1 VNDARRDDP
10 RAPAAGTG
18 ARGTGGAAPN
28 GVANP
33 GRRGAF
39 EAVPWAAGG
48 LEGEAE
54 RLIFERSSPG
64 RRASSFP
71 DGAGLPEV
79 DPEQALPAG
88 VRRAA
93 PVRLPEVS
101 ERDLVRHYTRLAHRN
116 YAVDLGFYPL
126 GSCTMK
132 YNPKVAEAAAALP
145 GFARLHPAQPAEQ
158 VQGALELLARLE
170 DALCEL
176 TGLAAATFQPAA
188 GAHGELTGL
197 LIIRAHHEARNDPRR
212 RVVIPDAAHGTNP
225 ASVRLAGFEVTT
237 VASSPEGLVDL
248 DALEK
253 ALDTDVAAFMITNP
267 NTLGLFERNIARVA
281 ELVHGV
287 GGQLYYD
294 GANFNAILGKAR
306 PGDMGFDVVHLN
318 LHKTFATPHG
328 GGGPGAGPLV
338 VAEHLV
344 DFLPAPVVVRDGP
357 GGSGGT
363 QGGPPEETRYRW
375 DSDRPRSIGR
385 VHGWNGNFGILVR
398 AFAYLLANGGDGLRG
413 VAERAVLN
421 ANYLLE
427 RLSAAYQLGYPSRP
441 VMHEFVLS
449 ARRQKGQG
457 ARGLDI
463 AKGLI
468 DRGFH
473 PPTVYFPLIVE
484 EALMVEP
491 TETESLETLD
501 SFADA
506 MLEIAA
512 QAETDAHPLH
522 QAPVTAPVGRL
533 DEARAARN
541 LVARWHSPSEPDQA
555 ASDPADEGP
564 PDKPT
569 W

>member
-1 VNDARRDDP
+1 MTAV
-10 RAPAAGTG
+10 AG
-18 ARGTGGAAPN
+18 GGA
-28 GVANP
+28 GRVAH
-33 GRRGAF
+33 
-39 EAVPWAAGG
+39 EAVPWAAGQG
-48 LEGEAE
+48 DGEPE

-64 RRASSFP
+64 RRASSLP
-71 DGAGLPEV
+71 DGG
-79 DPEQALPAG
+79 ALPA
-88 VRRAA
+88 VDLDRVLPAAARRRH

-132 YNPKVAEAAAALP
+132 YNPKVAEVGAAMP
-145 GFARLHPAQPAEQ
+145 GFARIHPAQPAEQ

-170 DALCEL
+170 HALCEL
-176 TGLAAATFQPAA
+176 TGLAAVTFQPAA

-197 LIIRAHHEARNDPRR
+197 LIIRAYHEAHGDPRR

-248 DALEK
+248 DSLA
-253 ALDTDVAAFMITNP
+253 AVLDQDVAAFMITNP

-344 DFLPAPVVVRDGP
+344 DFLPGPLLVRDGDGAAGEP
-357 GGSGGT
+357 
-363 QGGPPEETRYRW
+363 RWRW
-375 DSDRPRSIGR
+375 DGDRPRSIGR

-427 RLSAAYQLGYPSRP
+427 RLSAAYGLGYPSRP
-441 VMHEFVLS
+441 VMHEFVLT
-449 ARRQKGQG
+449 ARAQKANG
-457 ARGLDI
+457 ARALDV
-463 AKGLI
+463 AKALI
-468 DRGFH
+468 DRGYH

-501 SFADA
+501 AFAEA

-512 QAETDAHPLH
+512 QAEVDPHPLH
-522 QAPVTAPVGRL
+522 QAPVSAPVGRL
-533 DEARAARN
+533 DEARAART
-541 LVARWHSPSEPDQA
+541 LVARWHPPAEPEQA
-555 ASDPADEGP
+555 GSDPEDEGP
-564 PDKPT
+564 AAKPT
-569 W
+569 S

>member
-1 VNDARRDDP
+1 V
-10 RAPAAGTG
+10 T
-18 ARGTGGAAPN
+18 T
-28 GVANP
+28 
-33 GRRGAF
+33 F

-54 RLIFERSSPG
+54 RLVFERSSPG

-71 DGAGLPEV
+71 DGGGLPEV
-79 DPEQALPAG
+79 DPERALPAG
-88 VRRAA
+88 LRRTD

-132 YNPKVAEAAAALP
+132 YNPKVAETAAALP

-170 DALCEL
+170 HALCEL

-248 DALEK
+248 DSLEQ

-344 DFLPAPVVVRDGP
+344 DFLPAPVVVRDGD
-357 GGSGGT
+357 G
-363 QGGPPEETRYRW
+363 YRW
-375 DSDRPRSIGR
+375 DTDRPRSIGR

-427 RLSAAYQLGYPSRP
+427 RLSTAYQLGYPSRP

-449 ARRQKGQG
+449 ARKQKSQG

-501 SFADA
+501 SFAEA

-512 QAETDAHPLH
+512 QAETDPHTLH

-541 LVARWHSPSEPDQA
+541 LIARWHPPSDPAQTT
-555 ASDPADEGP
+555 SDPADEGP
-564 PDKPT
+564 PEKPT
-569 W
+569 S

>member
-1 VNDARRDDP
+1 V
-10 RAPAAGTG
+10 TG
-18 ARGTGGAAPN
+18 VET
-28 GVANP
+28 
-33 GRRGAF
+33 
-39 EAVPWAAGG
+39 VPWAAG
-48 LEGEAE
+48 LPTAEPE

-64 RRASSFP
+64 RRASTTP
-71 DGAGLPEV
+71 DPGDLP
-79 DPEQALPAG
+79 DASPEQALPDWA
-88 VRRAA
+88 RRTA

-132 YNPKVAEAAAALP
+132 YNPKVAEVAAALP

-158 VQGALELLARLE
+158 VQGALALLARLE
-170 DALCEL
+170 HALCEL

-197 LIIRAHHEARNDPRR
+197 LLIRAHHQARNDPRR
-212 RVVIPDAAHGTNP
+212 RVIIPDAAHGTNP

-237 VASSPEGLVDL
+237 VASNPEGLVDL
-248 DALEK
+248 GALE
-253 ALDTDVAAFMITNP
+253 AVLDDDVAGFMITNP

-281 ELVHGV
+281 ELVHAV

-344 DFLPAPVVVRDGP
+344 DYLPAPVVVRDGD
-357 GGSGGT
+357 G
-363 QGGPPEETRYRW
+363 YRW
-375 DSDRPRSIGR
+375 DTDRPKSIGR

-421 ANYLLE
+421 ANYLLH
-427 RLSAAYQLGYPSRP
+427 RLEAAYQLGYPSKP

-449 ARRQKGQG
+449 ARAQKAQG
-457 ARGLDI
+457 ARALDI

-491 TETESLETLD
+491 TETESVETLD
-501 SFADA
+501 AFADA

-512 QAETDAHPLH
+512 QAEADAHPLH

-533 DEARAARN
+533 DEARAART
-541 LVARWHSPSEPDQA
+541 LVARWHPPPTPEQA
-555 ASDPADEGP
+555 GSDPEDEGP

-569 W
+569 S

>member
-1 VNDARRDDP
+1 MTGATNDNGGTGT
-10 RAPAAGTG
+10 AATGNGGTG
-18 ARGTGGAAPN
+18 ATNGNGGTRTAATGNGGTGRA
-28 GVANP
+28 
-33 GRRGAF
+33 AF
-39 EAVPWAAGG
+39 ETVPWAAGG
-48 LEGEAE
+48 FEGEPE
-54 RLIFERSSPG
+54 RLVFERSSPG

-71 DGAGLPEV
+71 DAGALPAV
-79 DPEQALPAG
+79 DLDQALPAG
-88 VRRAA
+88 FRRTE

-158 VQGALELLARLE
+158 VQGALELLSRLE
-170 DALCEL
+170 QALCEL

-248 DALEK
+248 DALEQV
-253 ALDTDVAAFMITNP
+253 LDTDVAAFMITNP
-267 NTLGLFERNIARVA
+267 NTLGLFERNIAQVA
-281 ELVHGV
+281 KLVHRV

-294 GANFNAILGKAR
+294 GANFNAILAKAR

-344 DFLPAPVVVRDGP
+344 DFLPAPVVVRDGD
-357 GGSGGT
+357 G
-363 QGGPPEETRYRW
+363 YRW
-375 DSDRPRSIGR
+375 DTDRPRSIGR

-427 RLSAAYQLGYPSRP
+427 RLSPAYQLGYPSRP

-449 ARRQKGQG
+449 ARKQKGQG
-457 ARGLDI
+457 ARALDV

-491 TETESLETLD
+491 TETESVETLD
-501 SFADA
+501 SFAEA

-512 QAETDAHPLH
+512 QAEADAGPLR

-533 DEARAARN
+533 DEARAART
-541 LVARWHSPSEPDQA
+541 LVARWHPPSEPDSA
-555 ASDPADEGP
+555 GSDPADEGP
-564 PDKPT
+564 PGKPT
-569 W
+569 S

>member
-1 VNDARRDDP
+1 MTA
-10 RAPAAGTG
+10 T
-18 ARGTGGAAPN
+18 TS
-28 GVANP
+28 
-33 GRRGAF
+33 F
-39 EAVPWAAGG
+39 EAAPWAAGTHA
-48 LEGEAE
+48 GEPE
-54 RLIFERSSPG
+54 RLIFERSAPG
-64 RRASSFP
+64 RRASSVP
-71 DGAGLPEV
+71 SDDLPEV
-79 DPEQALPAG
+79 DLDQALPASA
-88 VRRAA
+88 RRRT

-116 YAVDLGFYPL
+116 FAVDLGFYPL

-132 YNPKVAEAAAALP
+132 YNPKVAEVAAALP

-158 VQGALELLARLE
+158 VQGAMELLARLE
-170 DALCEL
+170 QALCEL
-176 TGLAAATFQPAA
+176 TGLAAVTFQPAA

-197 LIIRAHHEARNDPRR
+197 LIIRAHHEAAGDPRR
-212 RVVIPDAAHGTNP
+212 RVVIPDSAHGTNP
-225 ASVRLAGFEVTT
+225 ASVRLAGFETTT
-237 VASSPEGLVDL
+237 VATDADGLVDL
-248 DALEK
+248 DALEA
-253 ALDTDVAAFMITNP
+253 ALDADVAAFMITNP
-267 NTLGLFERNIARVA
+267 NTLGLFERNIARAA

-344 DFLPAPVVVRDGP
+344 DYLPSPVLTTDGD
-357 GGSGGT
+357 GW
-363 QGGPPEETRYRW
+363 RW
-375 DSDRPRSIGR
+375 DTDRPRSIGR
-385 VHGWNGNFGILVR
+385 VHGWNGNFGIIVR
-398 AFAYLLANGGDGLRG
+398 AYAYLLANGGSGLRQ

-427 RLSAAYQLGYPSRP
+427 RLQPAYQLGYDKRP

-457 ARGLDI
+457 ARALDV
-463 AKGLI
+463 AKALI
-468 DRGFH
+468 DRGYH
-473 PPTVYFPLIVE
+473 PPTVYFPLIVD

-491 TETESLETLD
+491 TETESVETLD
-501 SFADA
+501 AFADA

-512 QAETDAHPLH
+512 QAEADPAPLRE
-522 QAPVTAPVGRL
+522 APSTAPAGRL
-533 DEARAARN
+533 DEARAARS
-541 LVARWHSPSEPDQA
+541 LVTRWHPPSEPGQA
-555 ASDPADEGP
+555 ASDEADAGP

-569 W
+569 F

>member
-1 VNDARRDDP
+1 MDKRRGVNA
-10 RAPAAGTG
+10 TG
-18 ARGTGGAAPN
+18 APGNGGNGAASTSST
-28 GVANP
+28 
-33 GRRGAF
+33 GRASF

-48 LEGEAE
+48 LEGAAE

-71 DGAGLPEV
+71 EGEGLPEV
-79 DPEQALPAG
+79 DLDEALAAG
-88 VRRAA
+88 FRRTA

-170 DALCEL
+170 HALCEL

-248 DALEK
+248 GSLEK
-253 ALDTDVAAFMITNP
+253 ALDTEVAAFMITNP

-344 DFLPAPVVVRDGP
+344 DFLPGPVVKDGD
-357 GGSGGT
+357 G
-363 QGGPPEETRYRW
+363 YRW
-375 DSDRPRSIGR
+375 DTDRPKSIGR

-449 ARRQKGQG
+449 ARRQKAQG

-512 QAETDAHPLH
+512 QAQADPHPLH
-522 QAPVTAPVGRL
+522 QAPVTTPVGRL
-533 DEARAARN
+533 DEARAARQ
-541 LVARWHSPSEPDQA
+541 LVARWHPSSEPDQA

>member
-1 VNDARRDDP
+1 V
-10 RAPAAGTG
+10 TG
-18 ARGTGGAAPN
+18 AATGG
-28 GVANP
+28 
-33 GRRGAF
+33 GRVPV
-39 EAVPWAAGG
+39 EAVPWAAGSPTS
-48 LEGEAE
+48 EPE
-54 RLIFERSSPG
+54 RLVFERSSPG
-64 RRASSFP
+64 RRASTMP
-71 DGAGLPEV
+71 DPQGLPDVAVERV
-79 DPEQALPAG
+79 LPAWA
-88 VRRAA
+88 RRRS

-132 YNPKVAEAAAALP
+132 YNPKVAEVAAALP
-145 GFARLHPAQPAEQ
+145 GFARLHPAQPASQ

-170 DALCEL
+170 HALCEL

-188 GAHGELTGL
+188 GAHGELCGL
-197 LIIRAHHEARNDPRR
+197 LLIRAHHQARGDPRR

-225 ASVRLAGFEVTT
+225 ASVRLAGYQVTT
-237 VASSPEGLVDL
+237 VASNSEGLVDL
-248 DALEK
+248 DALQA
-253 ALDTDVAAFMITNP
+253 ALGHDVACFMITNP
-267 NTLGLFERNIARVA
+267 NTLGLFEPNIARVA

-338 VAEHLV
+338 VAPHLV
-344 DFLPAPVVVRDGP
+344 QFLPAPVVVADGD
-357 GGSGGT
+357 G
-363 QGGPPEETRYRW
+363 YRW
-375 DSDRPRSIGR
+375 DHDRPHSIGR
-385 VHGWNGNFGILVR
+385 VHGWNGNFAILVR
-398 AFAYLLANGGDGLRG
+398 AFAYLLANGGPGLRS

-421 ANYLLE
+421 ANYLLG
-427 RLSAAYQLGYPSRP
+427 RLEPAYPLGYPTRP

-449 ARRQKGQG
+449 ARTQKAQG
-457 ARGLDI
+457 ARALDV

-491 TETESLETLD
+491 TETESVETLD
-501 SFADA
+501 AFADA

-512 QAETDAHPLH
+512 QAKADPHPLH
-522 QAPVTAPVGRL
+522 QAPQTAPVGRL
-533 DEARAARN
+533 DEARAART
-541 LVARWHSPSEPDQA
+541 LLTRWHPPPEPPQASP
-555 ASDPADEGP
+555 DPHHQHP
-564 PDKPT
+564 PNNPT
-569 W
+569 P

>member
-1 VNDARRDDP
+1 MTGTAAEGG
-10 RAPAAGTG
+10 RAPI
-18 ARGTGGAAPN
+18 
-28 GVANP
+28 
-33 GRRGAF
+33 
-39 EAVPWAAGG
+39 EAVPWAAGSPTA
-48 LEGEAE
+48 EPE
-54 RLIFERSSPG
+54 RLVFERSSPG
-64 RRASSFP
+64 RRASTMP
-71 DGAGLPEV
+71 DPGELPDAV
-79 DPEQALPAG
+79 PERVLPAWA
-88 VRRAA
+88 RRTA

-132 YNPKVAEAAAALP
+132 YNPKVAEVAAALP

-170 DALCEL
+170 HALCEL

-237 VASSPEGLVDL
+237 VASNPEGLVDL
-248 DALEK
+248 DALQA
-253 ALDTDVAAFMITNP
+253 ALGDDVAAFMITNP

-344 DFLPAPVVVRDGP
+344 DYLPAPVVVRDGD
-357 GGSGGT
+357 G
-363 QGGPPEETRYRW
+363 YRW
-375 DSDRPRSIGR
+375 DHDRPRSIGR

-398 AFAYLLANGGDGLRG
+398 AFAYLLANGGDGLRS

-421 ANYLLE
+421 ANYLLH
-427 RLSAAYQLGYPSRP
+427 RLEPAYQLGYPSRP

-457 ARGLDI
+457 ARALDV

-484 EALMVEP
+484 AALMVEP
-491 TETESLETLD
+491 TETESVETLD
-501 SFADA
+501 AFADA

-512 QAETDAHPLH
+512 QAEADPHALH

-533 DEARAARN
+533 DEARAART
-541 LVARWHSPSEPDQA
+541 LVARWHPPPEPDQA
-555 ASDPADEGP
+555 GSDPDDEGP

-569 W
+569 S

>member
-1 VNDARRDDP
+1 VTGTATQDG
-10 RAPAAGTG
+10 RAPI
-18 ARGTGGAAPN
+18 
-28 GVANP
+28 
-33 GRRGAF
+33 
-39 EAVPWAAGG
+39 EAVPWAAGSPTS
-48 LEGEAE
+48 EPE

-64 RRASSFP
+64 RRASTTP
-71 DGAGLPEV
+71 DPGELPEAP
-79 DPEQALPAG
+79 PERVLPAWA
-88 VRRAA
+88 RRTA

-132 YNPKVAEAAAALP
+132 YNPKVAEVAAALP

-170 DALCEL
+170 HALCEL
-176 TGLAAATFQPAA
+176 TGLAATTFQPAA

-197 LIIRAHHEARNDPRR
+197 LLIRAHHQARNDPRR

-237 VASSPEGLVDL
+237 VASNPEGLVDL
-248 DALEK
+248 GALE
-253 ALDTDVAAFMITNP
+253 AVLGDDVAAFMITNP

-344 DFLPAPVVVRDGP
+344 DYLPAPVVVRDGD
-357 GGSGGT
+357 G
-363 QGGPPEETRYRW
+363 YRW
-375 DSDRPRSIGR
+375 DHDRPRSIGR

-398 AFAYLLANGGDGLRG
+398 AFAYLLANGGDGLRS

-421 ANYLLE
+421 ANYLLH
-427 RLSAAYQLGYPSRP
+427 RLEPAYQLGYPAKP

-449 ARRQKGQG
+449 ARRQKAQG
-457 ARGLDI
+457 ARALDV

-491 TETESLETLD
+491 TETESVETLD
-501 SFADA
+501 AFADA

-512 QAETDAHPLH
+512 QAEADAHPLH

-533 DEARAARN
+533 DEARAART
-541 LVARWHSPSEPDQA
+541 LVARWHPPPEPDQA
-555 ASDPADEGP
+555 GSDPADEGP

-569 W
+569 S

>member
-1 VNDARRDDP
+1 MT
-10 RAPAAGTG
+10 GTS
-18 ARGTGGAAPN
+18 
-28 GVANP
+28 
-33 GRRGAF
+33 F
-39 EAVPWAAGG
+39 ETVPWAAGSS
-48 LEGEAE
+48 GEPE

-64 RRASSFP
+64 RRASSLA
-71 DGAGLPEV
+71 DAGDLPEV
-79 DPEQALPAG
+79 DLERVLPAWA
-88 VRRAA
+88 RRTS

-132 YNPKVAEAAAALP
+132 YNPKVAEVAAALP
-145 GFARLHPAQPAEQ
+145 GFARLHPAQPDEQ
-158 VQGALELLARLE
+158 VQGALEVLGRLE
-170 DALCEL
+170 HALCEL
-176 TGLAAATFQPAA
+176 TGLAAVTFQPAA

-197 LIIRAHHEARNDPRR
+197 LIIRAYHEARNDPRR
-212 RVVIPDAAHGTNP
+212 RVIIPDAAHGTNP

-237 VASSPEGLVDL
+237 VASGPDGLVDL
-248 DALEK
+248 GSLEAALG
-253 ALDTDVAAFMITNP
+253 DDVAALMITNP
-267 NTLGLFERNIARVA
+267 NTLGLFERNIARVT
-281 ELVHGV
+281 ELVHRV

-338 VAEHLV
+338 VAEHLA
-344 DFLPAPVVVRDGP
+344 DFRPAPVVVRDGD
-357 GGSGGT
+357 
-363 QGGPPEETRYRW
+363 RWRW
-375 DSDRPRSIGR
+375 DADRPRSIGR

-427 RLSAAYQLGYPSRP
+427 RLQAVYQLGYPTRP
-441 VMHEFVLS
+441 VMHEFVVS
-449 ARRQKGQG
+449 ARRQKAQG
-457 ARGLDI
+457 ARALDV

-491 TETESLETLD
+491 TETESVETLD
-501 SFADA
+501 AFADA
-506 MLEIAA
+506 MLELAA

-522 QAPVTAPVGRL
+522 QAPTSAPVGRL
-533 DEARAARN
+533 DEARAARS
-541 LVARWHSPSEPDQA
+541 LVVRWHPPSEPNQA
-555 ASDPADEGP
+555 GADPADEGP
-564 PDKPT
+564 SDKPT
-569 W
+569 S

>member
-1 VNDARRDDP
+1 VTDMDKRRGVNA
-10 RAPAAGTG
+10 TG
-18 ARGTGGAAPN
+18 APGNGGNGAASTSST
-28 GVANP
+28 
-33 GRRGAF
+33 GRASF

-48 LEGEAE
+48 LEGAAE

-71 DGAGLPEV
+71 EGEGLPEV
-79 DPEQALPAG
+79 DLDEALAAG
-88 VRRAA
+88 FRRTA

-170 DALCEL
+170 HALCEL

-248 DALEK
+248 GSLEK
-253 ALDTDVAAFMITNP
+253 ALDTEVAAFMITNP

-344 DFLPAPVVVRDGP
+344 DFLPGPVVKDGD
-357 GGSGGT
+357 G
-363 QGGPPEETRYRW
+363 YRW
-375 DSDRPRSIGR
+375 DTDRPKSIGR

-427 RLSAAYQLGYPSRP
+427 RLSAVYQLGYPSRP

-449 ARRQKGQG
+449 ARRQKAQG

-512 QAETDAHPLH
+512 QAQADPHPLH

-533 DEARAARN
+533 DEARAARQ
-541 LVARWHSPSEPDQA
+541 LVARWHPSSEPDQA

>member
-1 VNDARRDDP
+1 VTDMDKRRGVNA
-10 RAPAAGTG
+10 TG
-18 ARGTGGAAPN
+18 APGNGGNGAASTSST
-28 GVANP
+28 
-33 GRRGAF
+33 GRASF

-48 LEGEAE
+48 LEGAAE

-71 DGAGLPEV
+71 EGEGLPEV
-79 DPEQALPAG
+79 DLDEALAAG
-88 VRRAA
+88 FRRTA

-170 DALCEL
+170 HALCEL

-248 DALEK
+248 GSLEK
-253 ALDTDVAAFMITNP
+253 ALDTEVAAFMITNP

-344 DFLPAPVVVRDGP
+344 DFLPGPVVKDGD
-357 GGSGGT
+357 G
-363 QGGPPEETRYRW
+363 YRW
-375 DSDRPRSIGR
+375 DTDRPKSIGR

-449 ARRQKGQG
+449 ARRQKAQG

-512 QAETDAHPLH
+512 QAQADPHPLH

-533 DEARAARN
+533 DEARAARQ
-541 LVARWHSPSEPDQA
+541 LVARWHPSSEPDQA

>member
-1 VNDARRDDP
+1 V
-10 RAPAAGTG
+10 T
-18 ARGTGGAAPN
+18 T
-28 GVANP
+28 
-33 GRRGAF
+33 F
-39 EAVPWAAGG
+39 EAVPWAAGA
-48 LEGEAE
+48 LDAEAE

-71 DGAGLPEV
+71 DGDGLPEV
-79 DPEQALPAG
+79 DLDQALPAG
-88 VRRAA
+88 FRRTA

-170 DALCEL
+170 HALCEL

-197 LIIRAHHEARNDPRR
+197 LIIRAHHEAGNDPRR

-248 DALEK
+248 NSLEK

-344 DFLPAPVVVRDGP
+344 DFLPAPVVVRDGD
-357 GGSGGT
+357 T
-363 QGGPPEETRYRW
+363 YRW
-375 DSDRPRSIGR
+375 DTDRPRSIGR

-449 ARRQKGQG
+449 ARRQKAQG

-501 SFADA
+501 SFAEA

-512 QAETDAHPLH
+512 QAEADPHPLH

-541 LVARWHSPSEPDQA
+541 LVARWHPTSEPDQA

-564 PDKPT
+564 ADKPT

>member
-1 VNDARRDDP
+1 VTDMDKRRGVNA
-10 RAPAAGTG
+10 TG
-18 ARGTGGAAPN
+18 APGNGGNGAASTSST
-28 GVANP
+28 
-33 GRRGAF
+33 GRASF

-48 LEGEAE
+48 LEGAAE

-71 DGAGLPEV
+71 EGEGLPEV
-79 DPEQALPAG
+79 DLDEALAAG
-88 VRRAA
+88 FRRTA

-170 DALCEL
+170 HALCEL

-248 DALEK
+248 GSLEK

-344 DFLPAPVVVRDGP
+344 DFLPGPVVKDGD
-357 GGSGGT
+357 G
-363 QGGPPEETRYRW
+363 YRW
-375 DSDRPRSIGR
+375 DTDRPKSIGR

-449 ARRQKGQG
+449 ARRQKAQG

-512 QAETDAHPLH
+512 QAQADPHPLH
-522 QAPVTAPVGRL
+522 QAPVTTPVGRL
-533 DEARAARN
+533 DEARAARQ
-541 LVARWHSPSEPDQA
+541 LVARWHPSSEPDQA

>member
-1 VNDARRDDP
+1 VTDATNGSDATQASPTRR
-10 RAPAAGTG
+10 R
-18 ARGTGGAAPN
+18 
-28 GVANP
+28 
-33 GRRGAF
+33 AF

-48 LEGEAE
+48 LEGEPE

-71 DGAGLPEV
+71 DGGGLPEV
-79 DPEQALPAG
+79 GPDEVLPAG
-88 VRRAA
+88 FGRTSA
-93 PVRLPEVS
+93 VRLPEVS

-170 DALCEL
+170 HALCEL

-212 RVVIPDAAHGTNP
+212 RVVIPDSAHGTNP
-225 ASVRLAGFEVTT
+225 ASVRLAGFEATT
-237 VASSPEGLVDL
+237 VPSSPEGLVDL
-248 DALEK
+248 TALEK
-253 ALDTDVAAFMITNP
+253 VLDTDVAAFMITNP

-338 VAEHLV
+338 VAEHLA

-357 GGSGGT
+357 GGSGGA
-363 QGGPPEETRYRW
+363 QGGPPEETFYRW
-375 DSDRPRSIGR
+375 DTDRPRSIGR

-398 AFAYLLANGGDGLRG
+398 AFAYLLANGGEGLRG

-427 RLSAAYQLGYPSRP
+427 RLSPAYQLGYPSRP

-449 ARRQKGQG
+449 ARKQKGQG

-512 QAETDAHPLH
+512 QAEADPHPLH

-533 DEARAARN
+533 DEARAARS
-541 LVARWHSPSEPDQA
+541 LVARWHPPSEPDQA

-564 PDKPT
+564 PEKPT
-569 W
+569 S

>member
-1 VNDARRDDP
+1 V
-10 RAPAAGTG
+10 T
-18 ARGTGGAAPN
+18 T
-28 GVANP
+28 
-33 GRRGAF
+33 F
-39 EAVPWAAGG
+39 EAVPWAAGA
-48 LEGEAE
+48 LDAEAE

-71 DGAGLPEV
+71 DGDGLPEV
-79 DPEQALPAG
+79 DLDQALPAG
-88 VRRAA
+88 FRRTG

-132 YNPKVAEAAAALP
+132 YNPKVAESAAALP

-170 DALCEL
+170 HALCEL

-248 DALEK
+248 EALEK
-253 ALDTDVAAFMITNP
+253 VLDTDVAAFMITNP

-294 GANFNAILGKAR
+294 GANFNAILGKVR

-338 VAEHLV
+338 VAEHLA
-344 DFLPAPVVVRDGP
+344 DFLPAPVVVKDGD
-357 GGSGGT
+357 
-363 QGGPPEETRYRW
+363 RYRW
-375 DSDRPRSIGR
+375 DADRPRSIGR

-427 RLSAAYQLGYPSRP
+427 RLSVAYQLGYPSRP

-449 ARRQKGQG
+449 ARKQKGQG

-512 QAETDAHPLH
+512 QAEADPHLLH

-533 DEARAARN
+533 DEARAARQ
-541 LVARWHSPSEPDQA
+541 LVARWHPPSEPDQA
-555 ASDPADEGP
+555 ASDPDDEGP
-564 PDKPT
+564 AAKPT
-569 W
+569 S

>member
-1 VNDARRDDP
+1 VTGTTTEGG
-10 RAPAAGTG
+10 RAPI
-18 ARGTGGAAPN
+18 
-28 GVANP
+28 
-33 GRRGAF
+33 
-39 EAVPWAAGG
+39 EAVPWAAGSPTG
-48 LEGEAE
+48 GSE
-54 RLIFERSSPG
+54 RLVFERSAPG
-64 RRASSFP
+64 RRASSMP
-71 DGAGLPEV
+71 DPQGLPEV
-79 DPEQALPAG
+79 DVAGVLPAWA
-88 VRRAA
+88 RRTG

-132 YNPKVAEAAAALP
+132 YNPKVAEVAAGLP

-158 VQGALELLARLE
+158 TQGALELLARLE
-170 DALCEL
+170 HALCEL

-188 GAHGELTGL
+188 GAHGELCGL
-197 LIIRAHHEARNDPRR
+197 LLIRAHHQARGDPRR

-237 VASSPEGLVDL
+237 VQSNPEGLVDL
-248 DALEK
+248 GALEA
-253 ALDTDVAAFMITNP
+253 ALGEDVACFMITNP
-267 NTLGLFERNIARVA
+267 NTLGLFEPNIARVA
-281 ELVHGV
+281 ELVHTV

-294 GANFNAILGKAR
+294 GANFNAILGKVR

-344 DFLPAPVVVRDGP
+344 QFLPAPVVVRDGD
-357 GGSGGT
+357 G
-363 QGGPPEETRYRW
+363 YRW
-375 DSDRPRSIGR
+375 DHDRPHSIGR

-398 AFAYLLANGGDGLRG
+398 AFAYLLANGGPGLQR

-421 ANYLLE
+421 ANYLLH
-427 RLSAAYQLGYPSRP
+427 RLEAAYQLGYPAKP

-457 ARGLDI
+457 ARALDV

-491 TETESLETLD
+491 TETESVETLD
-501 SFADA
+501 AFADA
-506 MLEIAA
+506 MLQIATQA
-512 QAETDAHPLH
+512 QVDAHRLH
-522 QAPVTAPVGRL
+522 LAPQTAPVGRL
-533 DEARAARN
+533 DEARAART
-541 LVARWHSPSEPDQA
+541 LVARWHPPPQPDQA
-555 ASDPADEGP
+555 GSDPANQRP

-569 W
+569 S